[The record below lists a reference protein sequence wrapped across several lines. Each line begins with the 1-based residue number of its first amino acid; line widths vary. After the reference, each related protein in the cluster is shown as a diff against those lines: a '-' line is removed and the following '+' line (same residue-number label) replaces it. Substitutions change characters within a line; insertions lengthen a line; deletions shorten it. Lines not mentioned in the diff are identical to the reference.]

1 MKANDNLYPIR
12 EVSLLTGVN
21 SITLRAWERRYGL
34 VEPVRTEGGHRLYTP
49 EHIEQIKAAVKLTQE
64 GIPISQVKV
73 RLEDA
78 VVEVKEKTRK
88 LGYDYLSRTVE
99 ASLQFDLEALSYE
112 LDSLFQDVSDKWRF
126 KLLRE
131 ATQLLSEQS
140 SAAVSAFWESQLLP
154 RLYTQI
160 NFAFRQPSFSASK
173 KLWLQNCHA
182 NRSSVIPV
190 LVALRLA
197 EQGFHC
203 VLSRESEMSDETLFD
218 SIKASQSLGLVVV
231 DENQDFDHSRW
242 QDWIAKHPGLEFH
255 YFVEDPNQ
263 YEIGAALQCYGYKL

>member
-34 VEPVRTEGGHRLYTP
+34 VEPIRTEGGHRLYTS

-73 RLEDA
+73 RLEEA
-78 VVEVKEKTRK
+78 VAQIKEKAHK

-131 ATQLLSEQS
+131 ATQLLSQQS

-160 NFAFRQPSFSASK
+160 NFAFRQSNFSVSK
-173 KLWLQNCHA
+173 KLWLQNCDD
-182 NRSSVIPV
+182 NVSSVIPV

-203 VLSRESEMSDETLFD
+203 VFSREPEKSDEMLFD

-231 DENQDFDHSRW
+231 DESQGFDQARW
-242 QDWIAKHPGLEFH
+242 KSWVAKHPGLEFH
-255 YFVEDPNQ
+255 YFVENPNQ
-263 YEIGAALQCYGYKL
+263 YEIGTALQCYGHKL